1 MLIALS
7 LPLVTADSAAPSTQW
22 QHSFEGS
29 KGCSVL
35 EVENGGYAVTGVNG
49 SASLLIKTD
58 SSGNLL
64 WTKAYQIGE
73 TETFLPYIV
82 QTEDGGY
89 AVAGT
94 WENNFALVR
103 VDFEGNVM
111 WEKTYERSSVF
122 SYLRSLIRTSDG
134 GYAMVG
140 TYLNQPPSDGQTWF
154 VKLDNLGNIQ
164 WNKTIGS
171 VGDFVNSVLQTGD
184 GGYAI
189 IGTCWASETLPA
201 TPKIIKT
208 DSDGNIQWS
217 KTYGGVGKGIFY
229 YTESFSGII
238 TDDGGYLIAGFAG
251 ESSSSW
257 KAWLFKTDSQ
267 GNIIWNETYGDIGSL
282 AHSIVKTQDGGYA
295 FAGVVNKLDAWIVKT
310 DANGS
315 MDWNLTFEGSS
326 IETFCNLMVQASDG
340 GYAVVGTKGGKIWFA
355 KVADLSQPSLPI
367 TYLVIAILAIIIGIS
382 VAGYILKKYAT
393 KKRITDVSQYCF

>member
-1 MLIALS
+1 MIALS
-7 LPLVTADSAAPSTQW
+7 FPLVTADTEAPSTQW
-22 QHSFEGS
+22 QRSFEGS
-29 KGCSVL
+29 QGYSVL
-35 EVENGGYAVTGVNG
+35 EVENGGYALTGVNG

-64 WTKAYQIGE
+64 WTKAHQIGG
-73 TETFLPYIV
+73 TGTFLPYLV

-89 AVAGT
+89 TLAGT

-103 VDFEGNVM
+103 FDFEGNVM
-111 WEKTYERSSVF
+111 WEKIYEHSSVF
-122 SYLRSLIRTSDG
+122 SSLRSLIRTSDG
-134 GYAMVG
+134 GYAIVG

-171 VGDFVNSVLQTGD
+171 VGDFVNSVLQTTD

-217 KTYGGVGKGIFY
+217 KTYGGVGNGIFY

-238 TDDGGYLIAGFAG
+238 SDDGGYLIAGFAG
-251 ESSSSW
+251 ETSSSW
-257 KAWLFKTDSQ
+257 KAWLFKTDPQ
-267 GNIIWNETYGDIGSL
+267 GKLMWNETYGDIGSL
-282 AHSIVKTQDGGYA
+282 AHSVVKTQDGGYA

-310 DANGS
+310 DANGN

-340 GYAVVGTKGGKIWFA
+340 GYAIVGTKGDKIWFA
-355 KVADLSQPSLPI
+355 KIAALSHPSPPI
-367 TYLVIAILAIIIGIS
+367 TQLVIVILAITIGLTIAS
-382 VAGYILKKYAT
+382 YILNKYARR
-393 KKRITDVSQYCF
+393 KRITGVS